1 MIPSGHCSK
10 VLLVGL
16 HLIAFRHVHQ
26 TKARQPGFYEAW
38 PEKISETS

>member
-16 HLIAFRHVHQ
+16 DFVAFRNVYQ

-38 PEKISETS
+38 LEI